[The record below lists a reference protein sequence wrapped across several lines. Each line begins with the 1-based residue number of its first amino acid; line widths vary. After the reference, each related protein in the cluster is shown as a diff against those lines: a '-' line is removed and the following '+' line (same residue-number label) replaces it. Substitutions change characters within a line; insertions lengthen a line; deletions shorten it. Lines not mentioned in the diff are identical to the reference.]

1 MRSRDCKEFVESSN
15 ASDANHSDYGIQR
28 PATSDPLGNLLGFLR
43 RWGKEQPATVEEMD
57 EAIRTRTAKKFE
69 RSFRVEE

>member
-1 MRSRDCKEFVESSN
+1 MRSRDYKGSVESSN
-15 ASDANHSDYGIQR
+15 ASDAKHSDQDVQR
-28 PATSDPLGNLLGFLR
+28 PATGDPLGNLLGLLQH
-43 RWGKEQPATVEEMD
+43 WGKEQPATVEEMD